1 MNPFIIASED
11 AAPTTLENR
20 YRKKELA
27 LRLHEMI
34 KAYKDHRK
42 DIERLKTQI
51 SQLEERNSKLYR
63 TAEIFGGER
72 TVGNY

>member
-1 MNPFIIASED
+1 MNPFIIASENLS
-11 AAPTTLENR
+11 PVTLEKR

-42 DIERLKTQI
+42 DIERLKTEI
-51 SQLEERNSKLYR
+51 SQLEERYDKLYR